1 MRHAHQ
7 RGFTLIEI
15 LIVVAIIGLLVGI
28 ALPAYQGSVLRSGRA
43 EAKNELLQ
51 VASDQERFFSSNN
64 TYSTDPIPLDDTVD
78 TTRVTQNSLYSI
90 AVAACAGGAITNC
103 FVATATA
110 QNTQTDDDCTT
121 LTFSSTGVRGATG
134 ASTDEC
140 WQR

>member
-15 LIVVAIIGLLVGI
+15 LIVLAIIGLLVGI

-64 TYSTDPIPLDDTVD
+64 TYSTDPIPLDGAVD

-90 AVAACAGGAITNC
+90 AVATCAGGAITNC

-110 QNTQTDDDCTT
+110 QNAQTDDDCTT
-121 LTFSSTGVRGATG
+121 LTLSSTGVRGATG

>member
-15 LIVVAIIGLLVGI
+15 LIVLAIIGLLVGI

-64 TYSTDPIPLDDTVD
+64 TYSTDPIPLDGTVD